1 MIIGID
7 AREGAKDQK
16 AGKGEYV
23 YQIVSGLIKHNEH
36 RFVLFLD
43 RDPLPEWQ
51 NRNVKFV
58 VLKLPAFAWQI
69 VVFLYLE
76 FLRPVDI
83 YFSTTS
89 VIIPSLLRSVPTI
102 TTLFDFV
109 SFLFPDQHNRK
120 AVVIEK
126 LWMPLALRFSNKL
139 IAISEHTRS
148 DAIRYFRADPEK
160 IHVIYLAPSLN
171 GVGEDIKITGENI
184 ILFIGTLEPRKN
196 IIRLVEAF
204 NKLRNDEIKS
214 TLVLAGKWGWQ
225 NQAIK
230 QAIYSSQFKQ
240 DIKVLGYLKNINKN
254 SLYKQAK
261 VFAFPTLYEG
271 FGLPPLE
278 AMANGVPVIT
288 SNISSLPEVV
298 GDAAILVNPK
308 ETEEIY
314 LALKKIITNPEVAN
328 NLINK
333 GYVQVKKFSWE
344 DTVQKTLDILIS

>member
-7 AREGAKDQK
+7 AREGVKNQK

-23 YQIVSGLIKHNEH
+23 YQIVSGLIKHSKH
-36 RFVLFLD
+36 KFILFLD
-43 RDPLPEWQ
+43 RDPLPEWRQ
-51 NRNVKFV
+51 ENVRFV
-58 VLKLPAFAWQI
+58 IFKLPAFAWQFM
-69 VVFLYLE
+69 VFLYLE

-83 YFSTTS
+83 YFATTS
-89 VIIPSLLRSVPTI
+89 AIIPALLRSVPTV

-109 SFLFPDQHNRK
+109 SFLFPSQHNRK
-120 AVVIEK
+120 AVILEK
-126 LWMPLALRFSNKL
+126 IWLRWAMRFSKKL
-139 IAISEHTRS
+139 VAISQHTKD
-148 DAIRYFRADPEK
+148 DAVRLFK
-160 IHVIYLAPSLN
+160 INPNKINVTLLAPSLSN
-171 GVGEDIKITGENI
+171 ADEDIKITGENI

-196 IIRLVEAF
+196 IVRLVEAF
-204 NKLRNDEIKS
+204 NKLKNDRIDA

-225 NQAIK
+225 SELIK
-230 QAIYSSQFKQ
+230 KTIEASPFKQ

-278 AMANGVPVIT
+278 AMINGVPVVT

-308 ETEEIY
+308 NTEEIY
-314 LALKKIITNPEVAN
+314 LALKKIITNPEIAN

-344 DTVQKTLDILIS
+344 DTVHKTLNVLIS